1 MMTSALK
8 PAGTLTAAPGGEWL
22 GLGGLEGAGYFMPLY
37 IAAYILQIKHM
48 FRHVCGLTFKKE
60 TKFSHFVIG
69 NIKSIRHS
77 LIKAQH
83 RCLSKMIH
91 EMI

>member
-8 PAGTLTAAPGGEWL
+8 PAGTLTAAPGGGWL
-22 GLGGLEGAGYFMPLY
+22 GLGGLKGAGHFRPLH
-37 IAAYILQIKHM
+37 IAAYIVQIKHM

-69 NIKSIRHS
+69 NTPN
-77 LIKAQH
+77 L
-83 RCLSKMIH
+83 
-91 EMI
+91 